1 MARSSVVDTVEMYLS
16 NCPVRDFL
24 VRRHGVAD
32 GFHVHFAAGEWQA
45 VAFELNAP
53 PFNFKEAEF
62 S

>member
-1 MARSSVVDTVEMYLS
+1 MYLS

-24 VRRHGVAD
+24 VRRRGVAD

-45 VAFELNAP
+45 VAFEQCALALD
-53 PFNFKEAEF
+53 FKEAEF

>member
-1 MARSSVVDTVEMYLS
+1 MARSSVVNTVEMYLS
-16 NCPVRDFL
+16 NCPARDFL

-45 VAFELNAP
+45 VAFEQCALALD
-53 PFNFKEAEF
+53 FKEAEF